1 LGACT
6 FFYSY
11 VPYFFWLAA
20 PAPNDILR
28 VTSSTPIADNLAQIF
43 QIILLVALVFCINT
57 TSLKPMPLIGKVLTL
72 ACCVVY
78 YIGWFLYYLSVMN
91 TGVVLILTLVPCIAF
106 ILFAAKRK
114 NFPAIFSAS
123 CFMLCHLFYAFVNF
137 IL

>member
-1 LGACT
+1 MFPT
-6 FFYSY
+6 FL
-11 VPYFFWLAA
+11 WLAA

-43 QIILLVALVFCINT
+43 QIIMLVALVFCINT
-57 TSLKPMPLIGKVLTL
+57 TSLRPMPLIGKVLTL
-72 ACCVVY
+72 VCCVVY
-78 YIGWFLYYLSVMN
+78 YIGWLLYYLSVTN
-91 TGVVLILTLVPCIAF
+91 TGVVLILTLTPCIAF
-106 ILFAAKRK
+106 ILFATNRK